1 MSKYSS
7 LFFKEKEYYEIPPF
21 RFPIYEDL
29 VAGEAEGV
37 ESIARKQAQNTYSLI
52 KIAKSVAKKKKIA
65 VKDALDLLSSADP
78 DNDLVY
84 EYAEE
89 MAEVQR
95 DSITVAEQQ
104 IEMVTL
110 FIRYRG
116 ELQDLE
122 GKLGW
127 MLTSDWT
134 REDTLSMPNKLLNDI
149 FDFINWERNGWPE
162 EGKES

>member
-7 LFFKEKEYYEIPPF
+7 LFFKEKEYYEILPF

-37 ESIARKQAQNTYSLI
+37 EAIARKQAQNTYALL
-52 KIAKSVAKKKKIA
+52 KVAKTVSKKKKIS
-65 VKDALDLLSSADP
+65 VKEALDLLSNADT
-78 DNDLVY
+78 DNELVY

-89 MAEVQR
+89 MAEIQKE
-95 DSITVAEQQ
+95 SSTVAEQQ

-116 ELQDLE
+116 EVQDSEAKPNWIPLQ
-122 GKLGW
+122 
-127 MLTSDWT
+127 DWT
-134 REDTLSMPNKLLNDI
+134 REDTLAMPSKLLSDI

-162 EGKES
+162 EGKDS

>member
-122 GKLGW
+122 GK
-127 MLTSDWT
+127 
-134 REDTLSMPNKLLNDI
+134 
-149 FDFINWERNGWPE
+149 IN
-162 EGKES
+162 GKEYSIMKESDIMGISGK